1 VIDYSIFCVPMK
13 FEGVMGIRQEN
24 ALQSWKALQYPPES
38 IAFVCDDE
46 GVPEYAEENEYTY
59 IPGLERN
66 EFGTPLVS
74 SFFSLAQKNLT
85 SPHIAYVNS
94 DIMLIGF
101 GDALQ
106 MCIKE
111 FDKFLMI
118 GRRHDLDVTE
128 PIDFEKNW
136 QFSLSQDVRRGGQL
150 HAPGAIDFF
159 AFPRGMYKD
168 IPPFAIG
175 RSAWDN
181 WLVIWAR
188 NRYIP
193 VIDSTELVYIVHQ
206 NMPESGGNEV
216 TDERNEERR
225 RNRVYYDRDRG
236 EFSGSVKDA
245 NYAIVGK
252 RIRKR

>member
-1 VIDYSIFCVPMK
+1 MIDYSIFCVPMK
-13 FEGVMGIRQEN
+13 FKGVIGIRQEN
-24 ALQSWKALQYPPES
+24 ALQSWKSLQYPPKD

-46 GVPEYAEENEYTY
+46 GVPEYAEENGYIY
-59 IPGLERN
+59 IPGLQRN
-66 EFGTPLVS
+66 KFGTPLVS
-74 SFFSLAQKNLT
+74 SFFSLAQENLT

-94 DIMLIGF
+94 DVILIGF

-128 PIDFEKNW
+128 PIDFKKNW
-136 QFSLSQDVRRGGQL
+136 QFALSQDVRRDGKL

-159 AFPRGMYKD
+159 AFPRGMYRD
-168 IPPFAIG
+168 IPPLAIG

-188 NRYIP
+188 NHYIP

-206 NMPESGGNEV
+206 NLPGSGGNEM
-216 TDERNEERR
+216 TDERIEERR
-225 RNRVYYDRDRG
+225 RNRIYYDRDRG
-236 EFSGSVKDA
+236 ELSGSVKNA

-252 RIRKR
+252 RIRKK